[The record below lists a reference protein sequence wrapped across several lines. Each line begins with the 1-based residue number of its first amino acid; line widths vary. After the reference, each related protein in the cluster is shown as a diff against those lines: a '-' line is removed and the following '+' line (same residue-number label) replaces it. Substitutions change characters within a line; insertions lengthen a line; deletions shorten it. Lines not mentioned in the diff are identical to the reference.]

1 MNKFTTSLI
10 AGFVAQAI
18 SGYASATTL
27 NEMEVTDPIQQAQ
40 SLPTSTAT
48 QIQINGVIG
57 QIGGS
62 VTNDADFFEFYAQAG
77 DVLDLNIENG
87 IGGSQ
92 DVDTTMGVYDA
103 NGNLLDQNDDEDYPN
118 ITDSR
123 IKDFAVPATGRYIVA
138 VSNWPH
144 NFQSGGAVWY
154 PTDMDLPGDY
164 NLVIT
169 NSAAAAAAPAAPSVT
184 HINIA
189 VKPGQRGGDAPINP
203 KSRGKIPVALLSS
216 QTFKPMNVDTSTL
229 RFGQTG
235 TEDSLSKC
243 NKFGT
248 DLNGDGFMDLICHFN
263 NQDAGFDYNTLVGVV
278 TGQAKVDGQTVSFEG
293 HAPLKV
299 VRRDYK

>member
-27 NEMEVTDPIQQAQ
+27 NEMEVNDPIQQAQ
-40 SLPTSTAT
+40 SLTASTAT

-57 QIGGS
+57 QLGGA

-92 DVDTTMGVYDA
+92 DVDTTMGVYDE
-103 NGNLLDQNDDEDYPN
+103 NGNLLDQNDDEDFDNGIY
-118 ITDSR
+118 DSR
-123 IKDFAVPATGRYIVA
+123 VENFVVPATGRYIVA

-144 NFQSGGAVWY
+144 NFKAGGAVWY

-169 NSAAAAAAPAAPSVT
+169 NSAAAPAAPSVT
-184 HINIA
+184 PINIE
-189 VKPGQRGGDAPINP
+189 VKPGQRGGEAPINP

-229 RFGQTG
+229 RFGQSG

-278 TGQAKVDGQTVSFEG
+278 TGQAKVDGQTVSFRRE
-293 HAPLKV
+293 APLKV
-299 VRRDYK
+299 VPRDYK